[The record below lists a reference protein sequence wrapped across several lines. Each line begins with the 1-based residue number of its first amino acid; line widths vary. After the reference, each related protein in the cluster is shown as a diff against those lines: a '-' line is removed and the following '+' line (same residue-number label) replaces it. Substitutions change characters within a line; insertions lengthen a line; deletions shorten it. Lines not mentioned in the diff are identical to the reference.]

1 VLHHRLKS
9 ALGEVYCCGR
19 YSYFR
24 DLAALFSV
32 CSMRFHY
39 RIARDVRVSALR
51 RLGTSSTDD
60 AARRAVGTD
69 EGERWE

>member
-1 VLHHRLKS
+1 
-9 ALGEVYCCGR
+9 
-19 YSYFR
+19 
-24 DLAALFSV
+24 
-32 CSMRFHY
+32 MRFHY